1 MLKVKTVFGLFGHK
15 NDAPDLQ
22 EQVAQTVDADDRA
35 LMEGVLRFRGECA
48 GEVMTP
54 RVDIVGIQQSDSFA
68 QVLKCIFSNNYSR
81 YPVFTDEDT
90 DQVVGILYIKDLLPY
105 LREGGNFRWQH
116 IVRKP
121 LYVPESKMIDDLLR
135 EFQRSQ
141 VHIAIVVDEFGSM
154 SGLVTMEDILEEIVG
169 EINDEFDEEER
180 LYTRINDR
188 QYIFQGK
195 VELEEF
201 YRTMQIP
208 PDSFDKVAGTAETL
222 AGLVLRLL
230 DDFPRPHQSVT
241 CQGYRFEV
249 LSIANR
255 RITKVKVSQIK

>member
-1 MLKVKTVFGLFGHK
+1 MFNIFKKSPTSKPALE
-15 NDAPDLQ
+15 
-22 EQVAQTVDADDRA
+22 EQVPQDIDANDRA
-35 LMEGVLRFRGECA
+35 IMEGVLRFRSESA

-54 RVDIVGIQQSDSFA
+54 RVDIVGIQENATFQ
-68 QVLKCIFSNNYSR
+68 QVLKCVFSNNYSR
-81 YPVFTDEDT
+81 YPVFTDKDSDE
-90 DQVVGILYIKDLLPY
+90 VAGILYIKDLMPY
-105 LREGGNFRWQH
+105 MREPKGFRWQH
-116 IVRKP
+116 LVRKP

-135 EFQRSQ
+135 DFQKNH

-195 VELEEF
+195 VELEDF
-201 YRTMQIP
+201 YATMGLNEAQ
-208 PDSFDKVAGTAETL
+208 FEKVAGEAETL
-222 AGLVLRLL
+222 AGLVLRLI
-230 DDFPRPHQSVT
+230 DDFPRLHQSIVY
-241 CQGYRFEV
+241 QGLRFEV
-249 LSIANR
+249 LALDMR